1 VERDQWRSRPE
12 PAHVKHRPLGG
23 IDRNLC
29 CEHPVDD
36 ACDHGDHDENNEFL
50 HTGILAESPFSFWG
64 DGRAPPGA
72 MQGGT
77 RACEHEV
84 EAARMRA
91 SAVPGSRSRRPPSL
105 KDSLVPLNLNPRS
118 RWNRSVVVRAFTG
131 VPGAIGLYVLCAPR
145 TELSGESFSVARVG
159 PVDPPR
165 GLKLKGGPKRTGIK
179 PLPYR
184 ARGPFQGEDRRI

>member
-1 VERDQWRSRPE
+1 MERDQWRSRPE
-12 PAHVKHRPLGG
+12 PAHVQHRPLGG

-29 CEHPVDD
+29 CEHLVDD
-36 ACDHGDHDENNEFL
+36 AGDHGDHDENNEFL

-91 SAVPGSRSRRPPSL
+91 SAVPGSRARRPPSL

-131 VPGAIGLYVLCAPR
+131 VPGASGLYVLCAPR
-145 TELSGESFSVARVG
+145 TDRGRVFSRCLRRACRTTSWL
-159 PVDPPR
+159 R
-165 GLKLKGGPKRTGIK
+165 LKGGLLVAVGWLPSDSLTGCTI
-179 PLPYR
+179 
-184 ARGPFQGEDRRI
+184 